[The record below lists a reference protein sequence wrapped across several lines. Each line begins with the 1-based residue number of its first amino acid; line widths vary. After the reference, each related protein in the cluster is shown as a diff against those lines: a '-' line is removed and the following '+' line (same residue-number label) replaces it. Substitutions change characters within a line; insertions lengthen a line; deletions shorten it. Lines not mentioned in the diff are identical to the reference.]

1 MCVVPGA
8 SSHERGRGWGVGGLG
23 GWGVG
28 GGGKQSKLTLTG
40 LKILHK
46 FGS

>member
-1 MCVVPGA
+1 MCGA
-8 SSHERGRGWGVGGLG
+8 RCQFPRTGEGLG
-23 GWGVG
+23 GWGGVGGLG